1 MDWINSAM
9 QKVRPLD
16 RLDFFFLTRKG
27 FFWLKIQDDNIIL
40 IQMFMFKEK
49 EQDENQIKMLR
60 ATTFYNFYG
69 KDV

>member
-1 MDWINSAM
+1 
-9 QKVRPLD
+9 
-16 RLDFFFLTRKG
+16 
-27 FFWLKIQDDNIIL
+27 
-40 IQMFMFKEK
+40 MFMFKEK